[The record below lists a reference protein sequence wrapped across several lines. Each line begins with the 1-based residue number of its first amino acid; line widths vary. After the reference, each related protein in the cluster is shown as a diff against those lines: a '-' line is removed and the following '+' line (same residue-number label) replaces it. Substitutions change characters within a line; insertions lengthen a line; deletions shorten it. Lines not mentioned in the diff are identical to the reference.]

1 MRIVCDTN
9 VIVSGLL
16 FGGHSRTTLGAIACG
31 AVKAYTSPALLHE
44 LHDVLM
50 RRKFCLRLEQ
60 VNAMME
66 LVRETV
72 ICVCPEKD
80 RSVIA
85 DDPDDDRVLEAA
97 LAARTPVIVSGD
109 SHLISLRSW
118 RSIEILSP
126 ADFAAWHLE
135 CGK

>member
-16 FGGHSRTTLGAIACG
+16 FGGHSRAILEAIASG
-31 AVKAYTSPALLHE
+31 TVKAYTSPALLHE

-50 RRKFCLRLEQ
+50 RRKFRLRQEQ

-66 LVRETV
+66 LVRETFV
-72 ICVCPEKD
+72 CVSPEKEL
-80 RSVIA
+80 SVIV

-97 LAARTPVIVSGD
+97 LAARAPVIVSGD
-109 SHLISLRSW
+109 SHLISLGSW
-118 RSIEILSP
+118 RSIEILNP
-126 ADFAAWHLE
+126 ADFVTWQRE
-135 CGK
+135 CEK